1 MSSSTSLSQPAGLDS
16 RESRNSGNVQWATL
30 CVVAT
35 TVASAEEAE
44 DMARALVAGKA
55 AACVQCERI
64 VSYYEWDGVLQSTPE
79 WRLVCKT
86 LPHVLN
92 RLAALIREHHSYEV
106 PQITMHTE
114 RCLPDYAQWLQ
125 AQVKP

>member
-1 MSSSTSLSQPAGLDS
+1 MSSSTSLSQPAGADS
-16 RESRNSGNVQWATL
+16 RDFRNSGNSQWATL

-44 DMARALVAGKA
+44 DLARALVAGRA

-64 VSYYEWDGVLQSTPE
+64 VSYYEWDGVLQTTPE

-86 LPHVLN
+86 LPGALN
-92 RLAALIREHHSYEV
+92 RLTALLREHHSYEV
-106 PQITMHTE
+106 PQITMRTE

-125 AQVKP
+125 AQVAI

>member
-1 MSSSTSLSQPAGLDS
+1 
-16 RESRNSGNVQWATL
+16 
-30 CVVAT
+30 VVAT

-44 DMARALVAGKA
+44 DMARVLVAGRA

-64 VSYYEWDGVLQSTPE
+64 VSYYEWDGVLQTTPE

-86 LPHVLN
+86 LPGVLN
-92 RLAALIREHHSYEV
+92 RLTALLREHHSYEV
-106 PQITMHTE
+106 PQITMRTE

-125 AQVKP
+125 AQVML

>member
-1 MSSSTSLSQPAGLDS
+1 MSFPISSSLPSAGADS
-16 RESRNSGNVQWATL
+16 RDSQWATL

-44 DMARALVAGKA
+44 DMARALVVGKA

-64 VSYYEWDGVLQSTPE
+64 VSYYEWDGVLQTTPE
-79 WRLVCKT
+79 WRLICKT
-86 LPHVLN
+86 LPGALN
-92 RLAALIREHHSYEV
+92 RLTALIREHHSYEL
-106 PQITMHTE
+106 PQITMRTE

>member
-1 MSSSTSLSQPAGLDS
+1 MSSLTSLSQPAGLDS
-16 RESRNSGNVQWATL
+16 QASRNSENARWATL

-44 DMARALVAGKA
+44 DLARALVAGKA

-64 VSYYEWDGVLQSTPE
+64 VSYYEWDGVLQTTPE
-79 WRLVCKT
+79 WRLICKT
-86 LPHVLN
+86 LPGALN
-92 RLAALIREHHSYEV
+92 RLTALIREHHSYEL
-106 PQITMHTE
+106 PQITMRTE